1 MGTEADVEEVV
12 EIPIVKPKK
21 VIPALPAPKEEPAP
35 IFVPVRDPARE
46 PVEIDR

>member
-1 MGTEADVEEVV
+1 MGTKADVEEVV

-21 VIPALPAPKEEPAP
+21 VIRALPTPKEEPAP
-35 IFVPVRDPARE
+35 MFVPVREPVRE